1 MPIEVRYPN
10 AIKVMIPILKRD
22 ELYELENI
30 VVRFS
35 EVMRSMKIK
44 MTCFVHA
51 YQSKSLLLFT
61 AIYATIASTQKR

>member
-10 AIKVMIPILKRD
+10 TIKVMIPLLKRD
-22 ELYELENI
+22 ELYEFENI

-61 AIYATIASTQKR
+61 AIYATIASRQKR